1 MGSVLNMKES
11 KSFCDEV
18 FTQLT
23 DMRVKILELKERSTA
38 GIPKTDIDG
47 GKFVRHLT
55 ELADVIDWKLQILSH
70 SCAFDWKG
78 AAEYEAD
85 AQVNGMSRAPDSD
98 TFSGGYVG
106 G

>member
-11 KSFCDEV
+11 KIFCDEV

-23 DMRVKILELKERSTA
+23 SMREKVIELKTRSSV
-38 GIPKTDIDG
+38 GGPVTDIDG

-55 ELADVIDWKLQILSH
+55 ELADLIEWKLQILSH

-85 AQVNGMSRAPDSD
+85 AQVNGMSKAPDSD